1 MFLGISW
8 FPSNLLCSW
17 TLSEFYYHGYQIVTF
32 NNETT
37 LNPIRARFFLFN
49 ETIRGN
55 LDVVH
60 FRCKNEV
67 SCACNI
73 QRIFH
78 VVQIWE
84 TWTIW
89 GMKFL
94 LEKSFSQGEPMR
106 GHLSGNIQ
114 QTTKDVCIREI
125 FEKKRLFMLFILW
138 VKITISP
145 YLQARPCA
153 LLTPLEDDLYSHS
166 LSSPR

>member
-1 MFLGISW
+1 MSI
-8 FPSNLLCSW
+8 
-17 TLSEFYYHGYQIVTF
+17 LSELLIISSVSWNFLVSLQFLVLLNTF
-32 NNETT
+32 RILLPRLPDCHIQQRNDIESNSCTF
-37 LNPIRARFFLFN
+37 FFLFI

-73 QRIFH
+73 LRIFS

-89 GMKFL
+89 GMEFL

-125 FEKKRLFMLFILW
+125 FEKKGCL
-138 VKITISP
+138 
-145 YLQARPCA
+145 C
-153 LLTPLEDDLYSHS
+153 YSS
-166 LSSPR
+166 FW